1 MTQQIFA
8 KPTQS
13 VLDQY
18 AAFRWQ
24 IACLEAKL
32 KEIEPIAIAQAL
44 DIIGNGKAANGKQIV
59 VDINIIKVSKWFGSL
74 GKTQNVLWIQLFF
87 IPAPG
92 VAPEIL
98 PKNTVCV
105 GYLKKQSIA
114 NLFNTVQTAM
124 NCGEPALGIFT
135 LGFNKESGAAGS
147 YYTVSFN
154 WRERRADE
162 ELQQLE
168 LIKAF
173 MESYRARLVDLEGTR
188 ELVCVDG
195 WSAEQIQ
202 ALLLEVKQEVYLEE
216 PPALP
221 ERKQRRLSGSR

>member
-1 MTQQIFA
+1 MSDFVVFGTRPDNAIYLPDVPF
-8 KPTQS
+8 S
-13 VLDQY
+13 VRFNCKDGGGGL
-18 AAFRWQ
+18 F
-24 IACLEAKL
+24 
-32 KEIEPIAIAQAL
+32 
-44 DIIGNGKAANGKQIV
+44 IGGSDPQHRRTNPEDKI
-59 VDINIIKVSKWFGSL
+59 DINIIKVSKWFGSL
-74 GKTQNVLWIQLFF
+74 GKTQKVLWIQLFF

-124 NCGEPALGIFT
+124 NSGEPALGIFT

-154 WRERRADE
+154 WRERQADE

-173 MESYRARLVDLEGTR
+173 MESYRERLVDLEGTR

>member
-1 MTQQIFA
+1 MSDFVVFGTRPDKAIYLPDVPF
-8 KPTQS
+8 S
-13 VLDQY
+13 VRFNCKDGGGGL
-18 AAFRWQ
+18 F
-24 IACLEAKL
+24 
-32 KEIEPIAIAQAL
+32 
-44 DIIGNGKAANGKQIV
+44 IGGSDPQHRRTNPEDK

-74 GKTQNVLWIQLFF
+74 GKTQNVLWIQFFF

-124 NCGEPALGIFT
+124 NSGEPALGIFS

-154 WRERRADE
+154 WRSRQTDE

-173 MESYRARLVDLEGTR
+173 MESYRERLVDLEGTR